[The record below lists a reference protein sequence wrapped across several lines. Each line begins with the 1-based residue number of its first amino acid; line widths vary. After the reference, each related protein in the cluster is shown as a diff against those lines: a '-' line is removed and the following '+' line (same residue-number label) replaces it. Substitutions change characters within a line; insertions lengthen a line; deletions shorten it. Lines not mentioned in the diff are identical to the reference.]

1 MLPSCSS
8 KGRSE
13 NAEAVV
19 ADLFSIGVYLLL
31 IHQRNA
37 FLTSQADC
45 PGKAPI

>member
-37 FLTSQADC
+37 FLTRRTDR
-45 PGKAPI
+45 PEKAPI